1 MQTRLLALTAAVVAA
16 AITSGCGLT
25 GTESTEPSQR
35 SGKITIGDKSR
46 HTQSVKCTQDQWAL
60 LIEATTNPGH
70 ARAYLQLGGEV
81 PVVRTVSIENID
93 GLNGISGGDVGT
105 AEASSNGSS
114 IYKITGTAV
123 VSDPTRPG
131 QTTNMPFS
139 IEAPC

>member
-1 MQTRLLALTAAVVAA
+1 MQTRLLALTVAVAAA
-16 AITSGCGLT
+16 AITTGCGLM

-60 LIEATTNPGH
+60 SIVATTNPGR

-81 PVVRTVSIENID
+81 PVVRTVSLENID
-93 GLNGISGGDVGT
+93 GINGVAGGDVGT